1 VFGARRTLMLG
12 ELDSI
17 LQLKNDCAT
26 VYLEGQLRTRY
37 ASLFTLLREDGRT
50 TEDLQV
56 DHSHSNEFED
66 DEAVAEDITGLLARG
81 LDIESDPLTT
91 EVDLPRSIRDFFKEA
106 NGKHATVGIDVQESE
121 ITITKAL
128 LSMICDDQKW
138 QEWNKNTLATYAS
151 RYWQDHLT
159 SINLSLVPDDDKR
172 IIGNYLILMLR
183 EDAVALRWGG
193 KTGAV
198 ADNFIYK
205 RENVDAIQKW
215 LSDEAVTKDYS
226 EEHKSWIAS
235 LYPATEADLMDN
247 AIRAFAKECLQK
259 ITWWPEIVF
268 KGLQA
273 HVLLVCVSCMRVF

>member
-1 VFGARRTLMLG
+1 
-12 ELDSI
+12 
-17 LQLKNDCAT
+17 LKNDCAT

-37 ASLFTLLREDGRT
+37 ASLFMLLREDGRT

-56 DHSHSNEFED
+56 DHSHSHEFED
-66 DEAVAEDITGLLARG
+66 DEAVTEDITGLLARG

-91 EVDLPRSIRDFFKEA
+91 EVDLSRSIRDFFKEA
-106 NGKHATVGIDVQESE
+106 NGKHAPVGVDVQESE

-128 LSMICDDQKW
+128 LSLICDDEKWQKW
-138 QEWNKNTLATYAS
+138 NTNNLATYAS

-159 SINLSLVPDDDKR
+159 SINLSLAPDDDKR

-183 EDAVALRWGG
+183 KDAVVLRWGA

-215 LSDEAVTKDYS
+215 FLDEAVTTDYS

-247 AIRAFAKECLQK
+247 TIRTFAEECLYK
-259 ITWWPEIVF
+259 NWLPEIVF

-273 HVLLVCVSCMRVF
+273 HISLVCSLYARCLCVLT